1 VSKVIKT
8 PSIDD
13 IRALMAS
20 AAQVYWVCPVTQK
33 RISVS
38 DTAAITAHQE
48 KVIQDMEAKEKAK
61 AETKRRQKAMSDL
74 NADLIRIESMTE
86 FRAWAFRR
94 VRLDLGVFLK
104 ADMPAMGVYFPKLD
118 EVHMTPQEGYIRLA
132 GGKGLTPELKT
143 ALNAKQGKSF
153 NRYHIGKGAETAW
166 FMTIP
171 LSSGLG
177 KKITAWTSRK
187 SKKLTM
193 ADKEALAVSN
203 PEYAEDID
211 ALKALGE
218 QIHALRA
225 QASALA
231 KKCDVTRYNALTVL
245 PKDLT

>member
-1 VSKVIKT
+1 MSKVAKT

-13 IRALMAS
+13 IRAQFAS
-20 AAQVYWVCPVTQK
+20 ATQVYWVCPVTQK
-33 RISVS
+33 RIPAS
-38 DTAAITAHQE
+38 DTAAITAHQD
-48 KVIQDMEAKEKAK
+48 KVIQDMEAKEK
-61 AETKRRQKAMSDL
+61 TKLRQKVMRDL
-74 NADLIRIESMTE
+74 NAELSRIESLAE
-86 FRAWAFRR
+86 FRGWALRR
-94 VRLDLGVFLK
+94 VRLEMGAFLE
-104 ADMPAMGVYFPKLD
+104 ADMPAMGVYFPKLE

-132 GGKGLTPELKT
+132 GGKGLTPELKA

-203 PEYAEDID
+203 PEYAEDIG

-231 KKCDVTRYNALTVL
+231 KKCEATRYNALTVL
-245 PKDLT
+245 PKDLM

>member
-1 VSKVIKT
+1 MSKVTKT

-20 AAQVYWVCPVTQK
+20 VTQVYWVCPVTQK
-33 RISVS
+33 RIPAS
-38 DTAAITAHQE
+38 DTAAITAHQD
-48 KVIQDMEAKEKAK
+48 KVIQDMEAKEK
-61 AETKRRQKAMSDL
+61 TKLRQKAMRDL
-74 NADLIRIESMTE
+74 NAELSRIESMSE
-86 FRAWAFRR
+86 FRGWALRR
-94 VRLDLGVFLK
+94 VRLELGAFLE

-132 GGKGLTPELKT
+132 GGKGLTPELKA

-231 KKCDVTRYNALTVL
+231 KKCEVTRYNALTVL
-245 PKDLT
+245 PKELM